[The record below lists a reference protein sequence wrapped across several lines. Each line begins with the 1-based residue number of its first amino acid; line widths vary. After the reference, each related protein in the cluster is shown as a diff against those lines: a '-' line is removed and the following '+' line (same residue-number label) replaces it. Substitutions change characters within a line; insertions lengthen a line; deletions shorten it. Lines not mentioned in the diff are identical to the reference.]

1 MVFERIEAN
10 TLYDLS
16 VKIDDYLRQYDPRLF
31 DTDIAELKQDKR
43 TNEWFTTITRHG
55 ELLNEAKRIV

>member
-43 TNEWFTTITRHG
+43 THEWFTTITRQG

>member
-43 TNEWFTTITRHG
+43 TNEWFTTITRQG

>member
-31 DTDIAELKQDKR
+31 DTDIAELKQ
-43 TNEWFTTITRHG
+43 EP
-55 ELLNEAKRIV
+55 